1 MAAEVRDLG
10 FLAWKNDMAWLEPQ
24 KGAKWEAAIEEE
36 NQRFKESLKGLPL
49 NKFKYELTNG
59 IPPSHT
65 WSWRGWSIHKQ
76 SFSPEQTWTHRK
88 SRHVVKCWDAD
99 TSMDG
104 RWFAAAVQDTNGYER
119 FTVEI
124 LEIRGQTVRHHKTI
138 KMPCGP
144 FVGFHGNL
152 LVYLESSKDLRYDI
166 LHLLDLESDQGQD
179 SIIYKTSDPTENLSI
194 ERGEGGCVHVI
205 KDDFVKKSLGMIHG
219 HTIKWS
225 VKDVSHIVVVN
236 HDYWV
241 IDQKVDFTE
250 DPLEAISLKG
260 GWAITKSYGIRT
272 IWQIKPTAVK
282 SMIVV
287 WGEVGFDLRDPS
299 TLHIRDMR
307 YEPYSVHTNH
317 MNWKLSNT
325 VPHAFACSYYRHPAP
340 TFIVYPKGNPKA
352 LLVIAYGAYGSP
364 TKVGNMISM
373 WNPLL
378 ERGWAIA
385 TVCVPGSGDHDTA
398 WKSAGQGKHRQ
409 NAIDHLSAAVK
420 NLQEELDISPRLT
433 CLYGR
438 SAGGLLVISTAI
450 QHALRQESLIGALY
464 VESPYVDVLR
474 TISNPNLPLTAL
486 ETMEF
491 GIGSN
496 LSDVLMTAQWSP
508 MEHIPAKGL
517 PDLFVIAR
525 SDRADLEVYPYE
537 VVKFIRRM
545 RGSASSG
552 FSKLLFVEDG
562 LGHFAT
568 GLESRASDM
577 ALLEKWRNSP
587 DRFRRKFTAVRTK
600 NVGYKYT
607 RMALTRKN
615 RNRKNLSA
623 SRKNRS
629 ASRKNRSASR
639 KNDPMMGGRRRKSR
653 KSRKSRKAR
662 KASKSRKH

>member
-24 KGAKWEAAIEEE
+24 KGVKWETAIEEE
-36 NQRFKESLKGLPL
+36 NKRFKESLKGLPL
-49 NKFKYELTNG
+49 NKFKSELMKS
-59 IPPSHT
+59 IPHSHT
-65 WSWRGWSIHKQ
+65 WSWRGWSIERGP
-76 SFSPEQTWTHRK
+76 FSPEQTWTHRK

-99 TSMDG
+99 MSMDG
-104 RWFAAAVQDTNGYER
+104 RWFAAAVQDSNGYER

-124 LEIRGQTVRHHKTI
+124 LEIRGQTVRHHKTM

-166 LHLLDLESDQGQD
+166 VHLLDIESDTE
-179 SIIYKTSDPTENLSI
+179 SEIYRISDPTENLSI
-194 ERGEGGCVHVI
+194 ERGESGCVHVI

-219 HTIKWS
+219 NTIKWP

-250 DPLEAISLKG
+250 DPLEAMSLKG

-272 IWQIKPTAVK
+272 IWQIKPAAVK

-307 YEPYSVHTNH
+307 YEPYTLHTNH
-317 MNWKLSNT
+317 MDWKLSNT
-325 VPHAFACSYYRHPAP
+325 VPYPLACSYYRHPAP
-340 TFIVYPKGNPKA
+340 TFIVYPKAHAKA

-398 WKSAGQGKHRQ
+398 WKTAGQGKNRQ

-420 NLQEELDISPRLT
+420 NLQEELDISPRRT

-450 QHALRQESLIGALY
+450 QHKGLVGALY

-474 TISNPNLPLTAL
+474 TISNPKLPLTAL

-496 LSDVLMTAQWSP
+496 PSDVLMTAQWSP

-517 PDLFVIAR
+517 PDLFVVAR

-545 RGSASSG
+545 RSTNDC
-552 FSKLLFVEDG
+552 SKLLFVEDG
-562 LGHFAT
+562 MGHFAT
-568 GLESRASDM
+568 GLESRAADL

-587 DRFRRKFTAVRTK
+587 DSFHEKFTAVRTK

-607 RMALTRKN
+607 RMALSRKN
-615 RNRKNLSA
+615 RKNKNNA
-623 SRKNRS
+623 SRKNR
-629 ASRKNRSASR
+629 KN

-653 KSRKSRKAR
+653 ASRKSRKAR
-662 KASKSRKH
+662 KSRRHH